1 MWSRFSRLSRRNKAL
16 VGVATGA
23 ASVCAYRAVQCLL
36 EYYRESER
44 VVAQYHDR
52 RRIFEEKQADENVRN
67 HFNSI
72 QKISDNTTMPSI
84 LPHIRDRL
92 SKLIDISDL
101 TERLMRAKTSEE
113 PLSAT
118 EKYGLWEEL
127 KILSFTRT
135 CTAAVAVSLLDLF
148 LRVQLN
154 IVGRYL
160 YLDSALE
167 IQQDIGPA
175 LSKECQ
181 HRYLAYADYLPQQG
195 IEILLELVR
204 QSVEEVLNGTPLT
217 SRFTQEQ
224 LQQLLTQIHDA
235 FWSKTSQG
243 SWRKLLLPDEV
254 ERVAEGSEDDMRLN
268 VLLGETHK
276 VLASPEFVRLTKL
289 CTTAALEVLSERLFE
304 AFSDPSSGI
313 PLPKIIPLVAGK
325 SSELLAD
332 AGPITPVLAQI
343 RELNVLCADLY
354 SSQPLV
360 S

>member
-16 VGVATGA
+16 IGVATGA
-23 ASVCAYRAVQCLL
+23 ASVCAYSAVQRLV

-44 VVAQYHDR
+44 VVAQYQDQ

-92 SKLIDISDL
+92 FKLIDISDL
-101 TERLMRAKTSEE
+101 TGRLMRAKTSEE

-135 CTAAVAVSLLDLF
+135 CTAAIAVSLLDLF

-181 HRYLAYADYLPQQG
+181 G

-204 QSVEEVLNGTPLT
+204 QSVEEVLNGSVPRLTAPLCSACCFGFADYVQTPLN

-224 LQQLLTQIHDA
+224 LQHLLTQMHDT
-235 FWSKTSQG
+235 FWSKTTQS
-243 SWRKLLLPDEV
+243 SWRELLLPDEV
-254 ERVAEGSEDDMRLN
+254 ERVRWRPAKYHPTNEVER
-268 VLLGETHK
+268 
-276 VLASPEFVRLTKL
+276 VRWRPAKYHPSN
-289 CTTAALEVLSERLFE
+289 EVERVRWRP
-304 AFSDPSSGI
+304 AKYHPSNEVERVRWR
-313 PLPKIIPLVAGK
+313 PA
-325 SSELLAD
+325 
-332 AGPITPVLAQI
+332 
-343 RELNVLCADLY
+343 
-354 SSQPLV
+354 
-360 S
+360 